1 LSVVLSRPCSAVST
15 LTNGI
20 STAAVIVAAVVVV
33 VVVDGVDGVVDVV
46 VDGVDGVVDVVV
58 DGVVLILIVVGVV
71 SCIIGEVGG
80 GAGFCVGTRSEN

>member
-1 LSVVLSRPCSAVST
+1 MSVVLSRPCSAVST

-46 VDGVDGVVDVVV
+46 VDGVDGVV
-58 DGVVLILIVVGVV
+58 VVGVV

-80 GAGFCVGTRSEN
+80 GAGFCVGMRSEN